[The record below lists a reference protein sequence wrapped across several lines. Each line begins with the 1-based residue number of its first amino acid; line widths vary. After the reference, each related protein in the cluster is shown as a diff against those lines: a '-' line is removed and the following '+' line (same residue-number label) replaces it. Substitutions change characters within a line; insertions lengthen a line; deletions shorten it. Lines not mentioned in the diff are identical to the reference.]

1 MKYYLGLDL
10 GGTNMAA
17 GVVNEKFELLSR
29 AERLTNVS
37 RDTEEIIADMYEVS
51 VEAVDKAGLSMQ
63 QMSSWGIGMPS
74 YVNPK
79 NHLLV
84 RANNFGWVNLP
95 IIDYLKKHTNLDIY
109 IENDANCAALGET
122 IAGVAK
128 EYNDTLMLTVGTGL
142 GSGIILDKKVYTGSD
157 KMGAEL
163 GHTKLVYDGIKCS
176 CGQKG
181 CAESY
186 CSTTALI
193 RQMREALAED
203 KDSLIWSMC
212 DMDVLKIDGKM
223 IFSAAYQEDPLALKI
238 IDQFVEYLSCA
249 LSSFITIFRPEVVI
263 IGGGLAE
270 SGDLLFE
277 LLQQKTYKNTFAA
290 KEIGIPEIIPANL
303 GNDAGIIGAALL
315 EKYGEKR

>member
-10 GGTNMAA
+10 GGTNMVA
-17 GVVNEKFELLSR
+17 GVINENFELLSK
-29 AERLTNVS
+29 AQRLTNAG
-37 RDTEEIIADMYEVS
+37 RKIEEIVADMFEVS
-51 VEAVDKAGLSMQ
+51 TDAVTKAGLSMK

-84 RANNFGWVNLP
+84 RANNFGWVNVP
-95 IIDYLKKHTNLDIY
+95 IIDYLQMHTDLDIY

-122 IAGVAK
+122 IVGVAK
-128 EYNDTLMLTVGTGL
+128 DYNDTLMLTIGTGL
-142 GSGIILDKKVYTGSD
+142 GGGIIIDKKVYTGSD

-163 GHTKLVYDGIKCS
+163 GHTKLVYDGIRCT

-203 KDSLIWSMC
+203 KDSLVWSMC
-212 DMDVLKIDGKM
+212 DMDLSKVDGRM
-223 IFSAAYQEDPLALKI
+223 IFSAAYKKDHLSLKI
-238 IDQFVEYLSCA
+238 IDQFVDYLSCA
-249 LSSFITIFRPEVVI
+249 LSSFITILRPEVII

-270 SGDLLFE
+270 SGNLLFDLL
-277 LLQQKTYKNTFAA
+277 KIRTYENTFAA
-290 KEIGIPEIIPANL
+290 KEIGIPDIKPAQL

-315 EKYGEKR
+315 ELYGEKR

>member
-1 MKYYLGLDL
+1 
-10 GGTNMAA
+10 
-17 GVVNEKFELLSR
+17 
-29 AERLTNVS
+29 LTNVG

-51 VEAVDKAGLSMQ
+51 VEAVVKAGLSMK

-79 NHLLV
+79 THLLV

-95 IIDYLKKHTNLDIY
+95 IIDYLKKYTDLDIY
-109 IENDANCAALGET
+109 IDNDANCAALGET
-122 IAGVAK
+122 LAGVAK
-128 EYNDTLMLTVGTGL
+128 DYNDTLMLTIGTGL
-142 GSGIILDKKVYTGSD
+142 GGGIIMDKKIYSGSD

-163 GHTKLVYDGIKCS
+163 GHTKLVYDGIRCS

-186 CSTTALI
+186 CSTTALV
-193 RQMREALAED
+193 RQMREALEED
-203 KDSLIWSMC
+203 KKTLVWRLC
-212 DMDVLKIDGKM
+212 DMDLSKIDGKM
-223 IFSAAYQEDPLALKI
+223 IFSAAYQNDILALKI
-238 IDQFVEYLSCA
+238 INQFVDYLSYA

-270 SGDLLFE
+270 SGDLLFD
-277 LLQQKTYKNTFAA
+277 LLKTKTYENTFAA
-290 KEIGIPEIIPANL
+290 KEIGIPESVPAKL

-315 EKYGEKR
+315 QLHSDKR